1 MDHHQYHSGGLARRE
16 MDIIK
21 IQSQHDI
28 PSGTWHWQYQ
38 GDLDAAV
45 KRYVERFG
53 EQPETVLVTET
64 GLVAMPRQ
72 TQVIKISELIKEQE

>member
-1 MDHHQYHSGGLARRE
+1 MVHRQYHSGGLVRRD
-16 MDIIK
+16 MQLIK